1 MLLTNGSSG
10 ETEVTRS
17 GTLLI
22 SHGHCHA
29 VGERGRDRHRDRDR
43 DSGTERER
51 ERERAQG
58 STVLLCP
65 RGFSSLSA
73 AIQSLIPSPLRKISE
88 ITAHYASRSLP
99 RFCSCAHRPSGA
111 EEPPADL
118 GTRAR
123 EERYRSHGTAA
134 RSARCSA
141 SFRRTGLL
149 FASSARSLVSESILA
164 FRLRTSALFV
174 SAAHTHGRSQLSFVC
189 RHTHVQTWVHTDC
202 LYRRM

>member
-1 MLLTNGSSG
+1 MAIVLQLESEG
-10 ETEVTRS
+10 ET
-17 GTLLI
+17 
-22 SHGHCHA
+22 
-29 VGERGRDRHRDRDR
+29 D
-43 DSGTERER
+43 TETETAGQRES

-58 STVLLCP
+58 STVLVCP

-111 EEPPADL
+111 EEAPPDL

-149 FASSARSLVSESILA
+149 FASSARSLVSESVLP
-164 FRLRTSALFV
+164 FRVRTSAQFV
-174 SAAHTHGRSQLSFVC
+174 SAYNTHGRSQLSLVC
-189 RHTHVQTWVHTDC
+189 RHTFVPTSVDTD
-202 LYRRM
+202 RRM